1 MSKRSDST
9 VGADWQPVL
18 PKITDEELMKRMHE
32 SDEQE
37 EEIREPTKESGGE
50 SFFYRYRLPIAIIVI
65 LIICIVIY
73 VYMTRQS
80 EPAES
85 EVPPAA
91 LLNAQARARTLSR
104 APPGPPEGIDRDEL
118 ARLREMR
125 RQQRSQQRSQVQER
139 EEESSDGEVEEVFE
153 GETPTAI
160 APTAMA
166 PTGPRVTFKQPLEAP
181 PAVKRE
187 PIGEPTAPLAAARA
201 NTGESITDLIS
212 QTQSRPAT
220 PGVTAAQLRTMRAQA
235 PMQAQA
241 PVRAQAPMQAQAP
254 VRAQAPMQSQAR
266 TPIQAQAPMQSQA
279 RTPMQVQAPL
289 QSQAAMQAAMQAQVP
304 APALM
309 HQSPPRARP
318 EMPTQLSMMHPLNA
332 VEEAVPPAQ
341 DDEMDDLINSLGD
354 APQ

>member
-18 PKITDEELMKRMHE
+18 PKITDEELMKRVHE

-37 EEIREPTKESGGE
+37 EEILEPIKESGGE

-80 EPAES
+80 EPEVN

-91 LLNAQARARTLSR
+91 LLNAQVRTRALSR
-104 APPGPPEGIDRDEL
+104 APPGPPKGIDRDEL
-118 ARLREMR
+118 ARLRDMR
-125 RQQRSQQRSQVQER
+125 RQQRSQMQER
-139 EEESSDGEVEEVFE
+139 EEESSDGEVEGASEDE
-153 GETPTAI
+153 APMAGTPMAGAPMAGASMAGAPMAGAPTAI
-160 APTAMA
+160 APTAIA

-181 PAVKRE
+181 P
-187 PIGEPTAPLAAARA
+187 TARPPAATTALA

-212 QTQSRPAT
+212 QTQSRPAI
-220 PGVTAAQLRTMRAQA
+220 PGVTAAQLRTMRSQA
-235 PMQAQA
+235 PMREQA
-241 PVRAQAPMQAQAP
+241 PSQAPMREQAP
-254 VRAQAPMQSQAR
+254 SQAPMRTQAPSQAP
-266 TPIQAQAPMQSQA
+266 T
-279 RTPMQVQAPL
+279 
-289 QSQAAMQAAMQAQVP
+289 
-304 APALM
+304 PALTQ
-309 HQSPPRARP
+309 QSPPRARS

-332 VEEAVPPAQ
+332 IEEAVVPAQ